1 MKAYIRLANSLFGV
15 FPPSMKNED
24 EPFGQ
29 PRPFWERGSS
39 GRTSC
44 LVRLLG
50 QPSHSVNLLKL
61 YCLYL
66 LAGNLGREGI

>member
-24 EPFGQ
+24 ELFNQ

-44 LVRLLG
+44 LVRPLG
-50 QPSHSVNLLKL
+50 QPFSEFAQVVLS
-61 YCLYL
+61 L
-66 LAGNLGREGI
+66 LASWEFR